1 MKVTICGN
9 GNGKDLMK
17 MLAWIELLGNVGH
30 SASFKVYADGD
41 GNTRWKFKMENE
53 EQQELYDQLRK
64 KLLRENINTN
74 KDIEYFDI

>member
-1 MKVTICGN
+1 MKITICGN
-9 GNGKDLMK
+9 GNGKHLMN

-64 KLLRENINTN
+64 KLLQEHINTN
-74 KDIEYFDI
+74 KDIEYFEI